1 MLDPELF
8 LIQRKLKYL
17 KEDIATERYMW
28 MTMITSTLKNN
39 VRIYFTTEPFQS
51 ELA

>member
-28 MTMITSTLKNN
+28 MTIITSTLKNICKN
-39 VRIYFTTEPFQS
+39 LFYYRAIPK
-51 ELA
+51 

>member
-17 KEDIATERYMW
+17 KEDMATERYNVDD
-28 MTMITSTLKNN
+28 NN
-39 VRIYFTTEPFQS
+39 N
-51 ELA
+51 